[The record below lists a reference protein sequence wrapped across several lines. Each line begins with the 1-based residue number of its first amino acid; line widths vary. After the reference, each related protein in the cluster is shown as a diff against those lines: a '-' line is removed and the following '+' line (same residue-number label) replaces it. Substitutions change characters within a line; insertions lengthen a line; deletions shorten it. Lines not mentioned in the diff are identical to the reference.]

1 MVIFAGAAESTQPG
15 GQATYLQVVVP
26 QFPPSTSQSSQP
38 TAVSPDWEHG

>member
-26 QFPPSTSQSSQP
+26 QFPPFYLPVFPAYGCES
-38 TAVSPDWEHG
+38 